1 MTAHKLSR
9 EVITCAATIVF
20 LSSSLSA
27 GDLLQQLQ
35 TEAATLVEQ
44 ARRNVVTIT
53 VPYPS
58 NQESVR
64 SVLITSGLIIADSLV
79 VTAASV
85 VAQSETVE
93 VTTSTDHQVSAAVAG
108 VDSAGGIALLK
119 LAHPLIGS
127 FTPTPG
133 ALPKVGDWTFLITTR
148 FEDLAGYSPGIV
160 TAVRPAG
167 MNGQVTTEI
176 QASTP
181 PLPASAGAILV
192 DVYGRVIGLV
202 VGRPGWGE
210 PIDPTED
217 ATTMPGVLAVPFDE
231 VLSVATELVNTGRV
245 KRSWLGISVQA
256 MTPALRTI
264 LGVEPGIGVIVV
276 HVENGGPAHRAG
288 LEMGDVILSCGERP
302 VDSPGGLMKAVS
314 CVGPGTALEFNIL
327 RNDAVFVL
335 PVTLTELPHRGAP
348 ADETIRHENDPEEK
362 IKALEK
368 QLATLKRSMDRAP
381 KE

>member
-1 MTAHKLSR
+1 MTANKFPR
-9 EVITCAATIVF
+9 EIATCVATII
-20 LSSSLSA
+20 LSSSPLSA

-35 TEAATLVEQ
+35 TEVATLVDQ
-44 ARRNVVTIT
+44 ARRDVVTIT

-119 LAHPLIGS
+119 LTHPLIGS

-133 ALPKVGDWTFLITTR
+133 VLPEVGDWTFLITTR

-217 ATTMPGVLAVPFDE
+217 ATMPGVLAVPFDE

-264 LGVEPGIGVIVV
+264 LGVEPGIGAIVV

-288 LEMGDVILSCGERP
+288 LEMGDVILSCGEHP
-302 VDSPGGLMKAVS
+302 VDSPGGLMRAVS
-314 CVGPGTALEFNIL
+314 CVGPGAALEFNIL

-348 ADETIRHENDPEEK
+348 ADEAIRYENDPEEQ
-362 IKALEK
+362 IKALER